1 MRDRGDKTHEL
12 RRCIPDKKDNRHIHT
27 RKGICRQAL
36 DGRGIGRK
44 ISDQPRRTVQEL
56 RILDQGQ
63 RTQGQWTQD
72 LEPRMVDP
80 GLQWTQ
86 GPRTEDQQDSG
97 PRTVDRGPRTVDP
110 RTQDRG
116 PRTVDP
122 RT

>member
-80 GLQWTQ
+80 GL
-86 GPRTEDQQDSG
+86 
-97 PRTVDRGPRTVDP
+97 TVDP